1 MHFQVIAE
9 AAHKRSVI
17 EATAIADAAAMKGD
31 AEAFA
36 ITAVATAEAEG
47 MTMKAEA
54 FREYKKAAKVAMWME
69 ALPSMAAEVSAP
81 LSQCEKVIRRSL
93 TIITILQVTMMIDLN
108 ADPSKGS
115 SGPAKL
121 TDEVMNIMCRYFLC
135 IVLCIYVMGCIY
147 LYVKPRKSPFS
158 W

>member
-1 MHFQVIAE
+1 MEVIAE

-81 LSQCEKVIRRSL
+81 LSQCEKV
-93 TIITILQVTMMIDLN
+93 TMMIDLN

-121 TDEVMNIMCRYFLC
+121 TDEVMNIMCSIPDAVSASTGVNLRAH
-135 IVLCIYVMGCIY
+135 
-147 LYVKPRKSPFS
+147 
-158 W
+158 